1 MLNIP
6 FAPGVGDDR
15 FIPKSS
21 KNVDG
26 RPVVSPDRSDFPSVF
41 SSFGAALFE
50 SSLTLFLAFFKR
62 RSMAAME
69 SSSSSDSSSVDD
81 DDDDAASILMR
92 IVVPFFVLRVE
103 VVAKLVVVV
112 FLPEKDLPFEDEEK
126 AEETRLC
133 ASRDD
138 REEDV
143 RANIITSRIMKTIL
157 ENIEKE
163 EEDNFFYTKGGKN
176 SSRCAH
182 PPSIDSR
189 RTRAVH
195 AANSYHYYSLF
206 YNNST
211 TKHPYPL

>member
-1 MLNIP
+1 M
-6 FAPGVGDDR
+6 
-15 FIPKSS
+15 
-21 KNVDG
+21 
-26 RPVVSPDRSDFPSVF
+26 
-41 SSFGAALFE
+41 
-50 SSLTLFLAFFKR
+50 
-62 RSMAAME
+62 
-69 SSSSSDSSSVDD
+69 
-81 DDDDAASILMR
+81 
-92 IVVPFFVLRVE
+92 
-103 VVAKLVVVV
+103 
-112 FLPEKDLPFEDEEK
+112 FLPEDHPPFEDEEK

-143 RANIITSRIMKTIL
+143 RANIITSRIMKTLL

-189 RTRAVH
+189 RRTRAVH

-206 YNNST
+206 YNTST